1 MTDEL
6 NEFMA
11 RDREKRK
18 WRRETNKAERASKEA
33 ANANLLRA
41 AKAVVSSWTK
51 KDLANKVR
59 ELDDAIYRYEEVN
72 R

>member
-6 NEFMA
+6 KEFVI
-11 RDREKRK
+11 RDKQKRK
-18 WRRETNKAERASKEA
+18 WRRETNAAERASKEA

-41 AKAVVSSWTK
+41 AKAVVRSWVK

-59 ELDDAIYRYEEVN
+59 ELDDAIKRYEEVM
-72 R
+72 